1 MRIRQREY
9 CFLREICRKTVAYS
23 GKKTCYIYDK
33 ENVAAKFTC
42 NGRVLFQCIGKTT
55 CTEGRV
61 NMEKSTVA
69 RQVWLLYFNRVL
81 EEKQLISPEK
91 ARRMHSLIL
100 RGRSGKR
107 DETEIS

>member
-1 MRIRQREY
+1 
-9 CFLREICRKTVAYS
+9 
-23 GKKTCYIYDK
+23 
-33 ENVAAKFTC
+33 
-42 NGRVLFQCIGKTT
+42 
-55 CTEGRV
+55 
-61 NMEKSTVA
+61 MEKSTVA

-107 DETEIS
+107 DGTEIS